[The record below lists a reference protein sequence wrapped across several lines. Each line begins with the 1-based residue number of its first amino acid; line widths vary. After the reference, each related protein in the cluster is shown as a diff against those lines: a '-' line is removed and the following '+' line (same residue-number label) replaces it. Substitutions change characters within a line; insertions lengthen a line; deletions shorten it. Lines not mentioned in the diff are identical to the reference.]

1 MAQGTGRREAVAC
14 ETTECR
20 GSVRWITRCEVGLSQ
35 GENANSM
42 VGAPERGKRVLD
54 PEEFEE
60 PEAMEA

>member
-1 MAQGTGRREAVAC
+1 VAC